1 MKREAKPQKTFNFWL
16 EPIVI
21 GAFLALGYGITER
34 IMRANTVWEGAS
46 IEVFQKPKL
55 FPGISLK
62 KIQAK
67 DNQIDLL
74 PSVNEK
80 QSSDYNLLLKLENSY
95 NENDQGIQPSKEMV
109 RILSS
114 SSERLNDGI
123 YKYLLET
130 LPEY

>member
-1 MKREAKPQKTFNFWL
+1 
-16 EPIVI
+16 
-21 GAFLALGYGITER
+21 
-34 IMRANTVWEGAS
+34 S